1 VAPEFA
7 FDQRPGSLFIVRIAG
22 NVVNRD
28 LLASL
33 EYGVQF
39 LGIPLLMVLGHTR

>member
-1 VAPEFA
+1 
-7 FDQRPGSLFIVRIAG
+7 VRVAG
-22 NVVNRD
+22 NVVNTD

-39 LGIPLLMVLGHTR
+39 LGAPLIVVLATRHAAQWTPRSRS